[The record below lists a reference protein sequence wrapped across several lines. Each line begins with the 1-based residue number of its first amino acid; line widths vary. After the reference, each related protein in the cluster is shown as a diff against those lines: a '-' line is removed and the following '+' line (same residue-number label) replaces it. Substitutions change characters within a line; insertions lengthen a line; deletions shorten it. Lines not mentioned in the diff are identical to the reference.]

1 MTHLGLAVPVAPM
14 YLSVDPCPEFSV
26 QPAPG
31 LSSDDGWLF
40 FSSLDISLLSKYWVR
55 SRNNRETSMTITQF
69 DLATIVA
76 SASSLSE
83 RLSNQLF
90 EVDTSQINAQRL
102 GDERLDR

>member
-1 MTHLGLAVPVAPM
+1 
-14 YLSVDPCPEFSV
+14 
-26 QPAPG
+26 
-31 LSSDDGWLF
+31 
-40 FSSLDISLLSKYWVR
+40 
-55 SRNNRETSMTITQF
+55 MTITQF

-102 GDERLDR
+102 GDERLDRWWQVVAQGNREIFHKRLLWDGMDVDTVRP